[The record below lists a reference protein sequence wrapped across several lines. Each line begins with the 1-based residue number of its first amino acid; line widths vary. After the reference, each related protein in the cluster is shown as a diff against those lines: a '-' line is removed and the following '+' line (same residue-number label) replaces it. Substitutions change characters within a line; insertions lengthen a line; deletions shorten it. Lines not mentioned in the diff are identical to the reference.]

1 MQYPQYLIFLEQII
15 HKRYVDNKV
24 FNFFFLCLHKHSI
37 MNQKQEHISEF
48 NKRIFNSDIWKN
60 YPNIIFVYTP
70 PKVGSTS
77 LVSSLRLSAS
87 EKYMVLHVHDE
98 TMLSV
103 LTGYENPHNVTI
115 MDIIHFNALLGK
127 KVFVIDIY
135 RTPLERKMSLFFEKL
150 ACFHFNNKEENMN
163 KYDLNKLMHRFNC
176 LFMHIGNEDYF
187 QEKYE
192 LTDID
197 NFDFDKKYL
206 KNIVNENITF
216 IKLRL
221 QDFDQWSDILS
232 NLLNID
238 IFMIQDNK
246 ETSDLYHRFKKEYK
260 VPINFLE
267 WIKDSDNH
275 FLSYNSEVERKLY
288 IDKWTIKCT
297 ERFLSNY
304 TKEEYFFYLQIS
316 KENQWQN
323 IIQKDHY
330 LDFGC
335 VCYHCIVKR
344 REIKNALKRGENI
357 STCIIHDQ
365 IIQEKQANIKN
376 KFVSSLQY
384 QINNYIKN
392 KPKLTSTQIKN
403 TSKVFNKT
411 IYQSKY

>member
-1 MQYPQYLIFLEQII
+1 MDE
-15 HKRYVDNKV
+15 
-24 FNFFFLCLHKHSI
+24 
-37 MNQKQEHISEF
+37 NQNLDYITQNVEHVSEF

-103 LTGYENPHNVTI
+103 LTEYNNPHNVTI
-115 MDIIHFNALLGK
+115 MDIIHFNASIGK
-127 KVFVIDIY
+127 RVFVIDIY
-135 RTPLERKMSLFFEKL
+135 RTPLERKMSIFFENL
-150 ACFHFNNKEENMN
+150 ACFHFNNKEENVN
-163 KYDLNKLMHRFNC
+163 TYDFNKLMHRFNC

-187 QEKYE
+187 QEKYG
-192 LTDID
+192 LTDLI
-197 NFDFDKKYL
+197 NFEFDFDKKISVVV
-206 KNIVNENITF
+206 KENITF

-221 QDFDQWSDILS
+221 QDFDEWSNILS
-232 NLLNID
+232 SLLNID
-238 IFMIQDNK
+238 MVMIQDNK

-260 VPINFLE
+260 VPMNFLE
-267 WIKDSDNH
+267 WIKDSDTH
-275 FLSYNSEVERKLY
+275 FLCYNSEEERKRYL
-288 IDKWTIKCT
+288 DKWNVQCT
-297 ERFLSNY
+297 ERFLSGF
-304 TKEEYFFYLQIS
+304 TKEEYNFYLQIS
-316 KENQWQN
+316 KENQWQY

-344 REIKNALKRGENI
+344 REIKDALKRGEHV
-357 STCIIHDQ
+357 STRIIHEQ
-365 IIQEKQANIKN
+365 IIQEKQAKIKN
-376 KFVSSLQY
+376 KFVSSLQG

-392 KPKLTSTQIKN
+392 KPKSTSAQIKN

-411 IYQSKY
+411 IYKSKR

>member
-1 MQYPQYLIFLEQII
+1 MDP
-15 HKRYVDNKV
+15 NKNV
-24 FNFFFLCLHKHSI
+24 
-37 MNQKQEHISEF
+37 EHVSEF

-77 LVSSLRLSAS
+77 LVSSLRLSGS

-103 LTGYENPHNVTI
+103 LTGYDNPHNITI
-115 MDIIHFNALLGK
+115 MDIIHFNASLGK
-127 KVFVIDIY
+127 RVFVIDIY
-135 RTPLERKMSLFFEKL
+135 RTPLERKMSIFFENL
-150 ACFHFNNKEENMN
+150 ACFHFNNKEENVN
-163 KYDLNKLMHRFNC
+163 TYDLNKVMHRFNC

-187 QEKYE
+187 QEKYG
-192 LTDID
+192 LTDLG
-197 NFDFDKKYL
+197 NFEFDFVKKISVVV
-206 KNIVNENITF
+206 KENITF

-221 QDFDQWSDILS
+221 QDFDQWSAILS
-232 NLLNID
+232 SLLKID
-238 IFMIQDNK
+238 MVMIQDNK

-260 VPINFLE
+260 VPMNFLE
-267 WIKDSDNH
+267 WIKDSNTH
-275 FLSYNSEVERKLY
+275 FLFYNSEEERKRYL
-288 IDKWTIKCT
+288 DKWNVQCT
-297 ERFLSNY
+297 ERFLSGF
-304 TKEEYFFYLQIS
+304 TKEEYNFYLQIS

-344 REIKNALKRGENI
+344 REIKDALKRGEQV
-357 STCIIHDQ
+357 STRIIHEQ
-365 IIQEKQANIKN
+365 IIQEKQAKIKN
-376 KFVSSLQY
+376 KFVSSLQG

-392 KPKLTSTQIKN
+392 KPKSTSAQIKN

-411 IYQSKY
+411 IYKSKR